1 MPFFSHD
8 GLDFHYLERGT
19 GIPLVF
25 QHGLGGDVWQPIG
38 IFEPPPGYRLL
49 AMDCRAHGNTRPLGD
64 LEKIRLSNFADDLLA
79 FLNHLGVSSVIVGG
93 ISMGAAVSL
102 NFTLRYPERV
112 RGLILSRPAWL
123 DGPMTQ
129 NAEIYARIAQ
139 LIRQEGSKR
148 GLEQFRQSQ
157 EYLTMVRQ
165 SPDSA
170 NSLVGQFDNPRAEET
185 VAKLEQ
191 IPRDAPNWDRRE
203 WASIRVPT
211 LVLAGRQDPIHPFEY
226 GEILAHAI
234 PGAEFRELT
243 PKSVSKELHVKNVQ
257 DFMKDFL
264 QKHFSKN

>member
-38 IFEPPPGYRLL
+38 IFDPPPGYRLL

-79 FLNHLGVSSVIVGG
+79 LLNHLGVPSVIVGG

-148 GLEQFRQSQ
+148 GSNN
-157 EYLTMVRQ
+157 
-165 SPDSA
+165 SDSHRYDDGT
-170 NSLVGQFDNPRAEET
+170 SVTRFQLLVGQFDNQSRGSRKTGA
-185 VAKLEQ
+185 V
-191 IPRDAPNWDRRE
+191 PRDRKLGPSGVGFYPRTHISA
-203 WASIRVPT
+203 
-211 LVLAGRQDPIHPFEY
+211 AGRQDPIHPLVWRFWPRNRS
-226 GEILAHAI
+226 GI
-234 PGAEFRELT
+234 RELT
-243 PKSVSKELHVKNVQ
+243 RNP
-257 DFMKDFL
+257 
-264 QKHFSKN
+264 